1 LKKIILLAI
10 LSVFSHFI
18 MTGQTTPRKLTVPPP
33 KAQQQPAQQ
42 QPQGKKIILE
52 HADYINGDQTEVPG
66 AVILTGNV
74 RLLHNGAVITS
85 NKAYYFER
93 ENYAK
98 MFGNVRMNQ
107 GDTLHMN
114 SKYAEYNGEK
124 NFAFA
129 SGAVNMSS
137 TEMRLVTD
145 TVYFDRNIQ
154 QAYYRTNGTIT
165 NDKNVLKSK
174 SGRYFIAQKKYEFRT
189 AVTLTNPEYV
199 MKTNTLDYYTSGGHA
214 YVFGPTTITG
224 KNNFIYTEK
233 GFYDTKQNLA
243 RLLTNSYIKYDT
255 QVIKGDSLYYDRKR
269 EFSSATNNVKVTDT
283 VNKFIGR
290 GHYAEVYKLKD
301 SIMMTKHAEVVTLV
315 EADSL
320 YLHARRMVITGKE
333 GQRVVRGY
341 NNARFYKTDMSGK
354 CDSIHSDEAKGLTQ
368 LIKRPVVWNGD
379 SQVTGE
385 KIHLISNARTEQ
397 LDSIK
402 VLTNAFIV
410 QLDTIWNKTHPD
422 RSRYNQVKGVNLYGK
437 FKDNKL
443 YSVDLIKNTEK
454 IFYMYDDAKDGN
466 SELIGIDKGVS
477 SKIHLEI
484 EDNQIVSVTSMVKPA
499 SESYPETEF
508 PENARK
514 LKGFEWRGDERIR
527 TKDDIFPEEEKKLHE
542 EILIRSGKLKKK
554 EDKPMQPLKETLN
567 YDKDHPKPK
576 QVLNEET
583 SEPMLES
590 DVKPKEEPKPQEALK
605 PQAGASLQ
613 AAPPTPKKQ

>member
-1 LKKIILLAI
+1 LKKIILLAV
-10 LSVFSHFI
+10 LSLFSHFI
-18 MTGQTTPRKLTVPPP
+18 MTGQTTPRKLTTPPP
-33 KAQQQPAQQ
+33 RAQQQTQPQQ
-42 QPQGKKIILE
+42 QPGQPQGKKIILD

-74 RLLHNGAVITS
+74 RLIHNGAVITS
-85 NKAYYFER
+85 NKAYYFEK

-98 MFGNVRMNQ
+98 LFGNVKMNQ

-129 SGAVNMSS
+129 AGGVNMSS

-154 QAYYRTNGTIT
+154 QAYYRTFGTIT

-233 GFYDTKQNLA
+233 GFYDTKLNLA

-255 QVIKGDSLYYDRKR
+255 QIIKGDSLYYDRKR
-269 EFSSATNNVKVTDT
+269 EFSSATNNVRVTDT

-320 YLHARRMVITGKE
+320 YLHAKRMIITGKE
-333 GQRVVRGY
+333 GQRIVRGY

-379 SQVTGE
+379 SQITGE
-385 KIHLISNARTEQ
+385 KIHLISNAKTEQ

-402 VLTNAFIV
+402 VLTNAFII
-410 QLDTIWNKTHPD
+410 QIDTVWSNVHPD
-422 RSRYNQVKGVNLYGK
+422 RARYNQVKGVNLYGR

-443 YSVDLIKNTEK
+443 FEVDLVKNTEK
-454 IFYMYDDAKDGN
+454 IYYMYDDANTG
-466 SELIGIDKGVS
+466 LIGIDKGVS

-484 EDNQIVSVTSMVKPA
+484 ADNQIVSVTSMVKPA

-527 TKDDIFPEEEKKLHE
+527 TKDDIFPEDEKKLHE
-542 EILIRSGKLKKK
+542 QILLKSGKLKKK
-554 EDKPMQPLKETLN
+554 EDTPMLPLKETLN

-576 QVLNEET
+576 QVLSED
-583 SEPMLES
+583 SEPMLQS
-590 DVKPKEEPKPQEALK
+590 DVKPKDEAKPQ
-605 PQAGASLQ
+605 PPVGLQ
-613 AAPPTPKKQ
+613 AAPASPKKQ

>member
-1 LKKIILLAI
+1 MKKIILLAI
-10 LSVFSHFI
+10 LSIFSHFI
-18 MTGQTTPRKLTVPPP
+18 MTGQTTPRRLTVPPP
-33 KAQQQPAQQ
+33 RSQQQPAQQ
-42 QPQGKKIILE
+42 QSQGKKIILE

-85 NKAYYFER
+85 NKAYYFEK

-154 QAYYRTNGTIT
+154 QAYYRTYGTIT

-199 MKTNTLDYYTSGGHA
+199 MKTNSLDYYTSGGHA

-255 QVIKGDSLYYDRKR
+255 QIIKGDSLYYDRKR
-269 EFSSATNNVKVTDT
+269 EFSSATNNVRVTDT

-301 SIMMTKHAEVVTLV
+301 SIMMTRHAEVVTLV
-315 EADSL
+315 EQDSL
-320 YLHARRMVITGKE
+320 YLHAKRMVITGKE
-333 GQRVVRGY
+333 GHRIVRGY

-379 SQVTGE
+379 SQITGE
-385 KIHLISNARTEQ
+385 KIHLISNAKTEQ

-402 VLTNAFIV
+402 VLTNAFII
-410 QLDTIWNKTHPD
+410 QIDTIWSNVHPG
-422 RSRYNQVKGVNLYGK
+422 RPRYNQVKGVNLYGK

-443 YSVDLIKNTEK
+443 YEVDLIKNTEK
-454 IFYMYDDAKDGN
+454 IYYMYDDSNNG
-466 SELIGIDKGVS
+466 LIGIDKGVS
-477 SKIHLEI
+477 SKIQLEI

-542 EILIRSGKLKKK
+542 QILLKSGKLKKK
-554 EDKPMQPLKETLN
+554 EDTPMLPLKETLD

-590 DVKPKEEPKPQEALK
+590 DVKKEEPKPQEGLK
-605 PQAGASLQ
+605 PQAGATLQ

>member
-1 LKKIILLAI
+1 
-10 LSVFSHFI
+10 

-33 KAQQQPAQQ
+33 RAQQKPAQQ

-85 NKAYYFER
+85 NKAYYFEK

-129 SGAVNMSS
+129 AGAVNMSS
-137 TEMRLVTD
+137 LEMRLVTD

-199 MKTNTLDYYTSGGHA
+199 MKTNSLDYYTSSGHS

-255 QVIKGDSLYYDRKR
+255 QIIKGDSLYYDRKR
-269 EFSSATNNVKVTDT
+269 EFSSATNNVRVTDT

-315 EADSL
+315 EQDSL
-320 YLHARRMVITGKE
+320 YLHAKRMVITGKE
-333 GQRVVRGY
+333 GQRIVRGY

-385 KIHLISNARTEQ
+385 KIHLISNAKTEQ

-410 QLDTIWNKTHPD
+410 QLDTIWNKIHPD
-422 RSRYNQVKGVNLYGK
+422 RSRYNQVKGVNLYGR

-443 YSVDLIKNTEK
+443 YEVDLIKNTEK

-514 LKGFEWRGDERIR
+514 LKGFLWRGDERIR
-527 TKDDIFPEEEKKLHE
+527 SKEDIFPEEEKKLHE
-542 EILIRSGKLKKK
+542 EILIRSGKMKKK
-554 EDKPMQPLKETLN
+554 EDKPMLPLKETLD

-590 DVKPKEEPKPQEALK
+590 DVKKEEPKPQEGLK
-605 PQAGASLQ
+605 PQAGATLQ